1 MVNEVHLSESKI
13 SDNKT
18 SNFSVAL
25 GFLQG
30 VLIAT
35 VMGCIAQTQI
45 NLAALINLGAEIP
58 PALRLD
64 VTIQDL
70 LGFGPVYFAMVFIAF
85 IPALLFAHFLA
96 RRWPHLHYLIFVFAG
111 ALSLLLTFKLAD
123 AFAPMPTLIAA
134 TRDIFGTLLM
144 MTGGALGG
152 WFFARAYRRG
162 DVC

>member
-1 MVNEVHLSESKI
+1 MSAKEILLTI
-13 SDNKT
+13 LRFT
-18 SNFSVAL
+18 QA
-25 GFLQG
+25 
-30 VLIAT
+30 VLIAAVT
-35 VMGCIAQTQI
+35 GCIAQTQI

-70 LGFGPVYFAMVFIAF
+70 LGFGPVYFAMVFTAF

-96 RRWPHLHYLIFVFAG
+96 RHWPRLRNLIFISAG
-111 ALSLLLTFKLAD
+111 ALSLLITFKLVD

-134 TRDIFGTLLM
+134 TRGIVGTLLM
-144 MTGGALGG
+144 MSGGALGG
-152 WFFARAYRRG
+152 WFFARGYRRG